1 MKLLLQRRLPARLA
15 VKQTLTFAF
24 LATLV
29 AWSAYVLLTRRLY
42 DQLDDELQDRS
53 IAVRAML
60 QISDNVVHWLSPQ
73 ADPEVREQL
82 AESVRYYRLI
92 GSQEQTLE
100 GSHAMLN
107 LALPLSPMANDCR
120 EASKLCWESVAA
132 SGVRLRVVDAPVMGT
147 QGRHYLLQ
155 IATPLEPLE
164 GESHRIAWF
173 LVLLIACLVA
183 IHALNAWLSAEREM
197 RPLENLAAAARQI
210 NPLDLNGR
218 FPVSDRGDEVDQLGS
233 SLNAMVS
240 RLQSSSQKMSD
251 FLRNLSHEIRQ
262 PLTVLR
268 VETEQALRFES
279 GEEEY
284 RATLS
289 KQLEH
294 VELLAR
300 TVSDLLELAQSDGE
314 EIKLRRQAED
324 VSELVQAAI
333 DGMRIKAGEKNIT
346 ISGTVQQ
353 NVIGDVDAG
362 QLWRMLL
369 NLLDN
374 AIKFNRPAGRIDVVL
389 ASHDDNA
396 IISVS
401 DTGRGIPPEAQSH
414 IFERGYRVP
423 SSAASPVPGTG
434 LGLHFVASIVAAHGG
449 KIEVTSTQGEGS
461 CFRVT
466 IPLMLGSS
474 ASQHSSTSASQDSS
488 VH

>member
-29 AWSAYVLLTRRLY
+29 AWSAYALLTRRLY
-42 DQLDDELQDRS
+42 DRLDDELQDRS
-53 IAVRAML
+53 IAVRTML
-60 QISDNVVHWLSPQ
+60 QISGNVVHWLSPQ
-73 ADPEVREQL
+73 ADPEVRDQF
-82 AESVRYYRLI
+82 ADSVRYYRLI
-92 GSQEQTLE
+92 GSQGQTLE

-107 LALPLSPMANDCR
+107 LALPLSRTANDCK
-120 EASKLCWESVAA
+120 ESTKECWETVAA
-132 SGVRLRVVDAPVMGT
+132 SGIRLRVVDAPLLGT
-147 QGRHYLLQ
+147 QGRHHLLQ
-155 IATPLEPLE
+155 IATPLQPLE
-164 GESHRIAWF
+164 EESHLIAWF
-173 LVLLIACLVA
+173 LVFLTASLVA
-183 IHALNAWLSAEREM
+183 IHAINAWLSAEREM
-197 RPLENLAAAARQI
+197 RPLENLAATARQM
-210 NPLDLNGR
+210 NPLDLKGR

-233 SLNAMVS
+233 SLNAMIS
-240 RLQSSSQKMSD
+240 RLQSSSLKMSD

-268 VETEQALRFES
+268 AETEQALRFES
-279 GEEEY
+279 GEAEY

-300 TVSDLLELAQSDGE
+300 TVSDLLELAQSDSE

-324 VSELVQAAI
+324 LSELVQAAI
-333 DGMRIKAGEKNIT
+333 DGMRIKAGEQNIT

-374 AIKFNRPAGRIDVVL
+374 AIKFNRPTGRIDVVL
-389 ASHDDNA
+389 ASHDDSA

-401 DTGRGIPPEAQSH
+401 DTGVGIPPEAQPH

-423 SSAASPVPGTG
+423 STAASQVPGTG
-434 LGLHFVASIVAAHGG
+434 LGLHFVVSIVAAHGG
-449 KIEVTSTQGEGS
+449 KVEVTSTQGEGS

-474 ASQHSSTSASQDSS
+474 SQHSSISAAQDSS
-488 VH
+488 IH